1 MQFPVGVFERLE
13 FSDSLCER
21 GFAMSQKS
29 LFLLEDVSIVRALEQ
44 FGVPQVEVRA
54 SRRNHMVFAFIF
66 VFLLIGVAG
75 IAFAQAPAAAPST
88 ASTLNARHWEGT
100 LMESGASL
108 LFTLRYED
116 KNAIVHISGPGYA
129 CTLNGRPLRQ
139 PTTPDTGNTF
149 SVTPSGGKCD
159 ALLGGS
165 MVLDKPAGMSPQ
177 QYRLQ
182 TFKRNSQTLH
192 TLVLTETGG

>member
-1 MQFPVGVFERLE
+1 MG
-13 FSDSLCER
+13 
-21 GFAMSQKS
+21 QKS

-54 SRRNHMVFAFIF
+54 SRRNHMVLAFIF

-75 IAFAQAPAAAPST
+75 IAFAQAATPATVPST
-88 ASTLNARHWEGT
+88 ASTLNARHWEGA
-100 LMESGASL
+100 LMENGARL

-116 KNAIVHISGPGYA
+116 KNAVVHISGPGYA
-129 CTLNGRPLRQ
+129 CTLTGRPLRQ

-159 ALLGGS
+159 ALLGGT
-165 MVLDKPAGMSPQ
+165 MVLDKPDGMSPQ

-182 TFKRNSQTLH
+182 TIKRNSQTLH

>member
-1 MQFPVGVFERLE
+1 MG
-13 FSDSLCER
+13 
-21 GFAMSQKS
+21 QKS

-54 SRRNHMVFAFIF
+54 SRRNHMVLAFIF

-75 IAFAQAPAAAPST
+75 IAFAQEAPATAQST
-88 ASTLNARHWEGT
+88 ASSLSARHWEGF
-100 LMESGASL
+100 LMENGARL
-108 LFTLRYED
+108 LFTLRYEN
-116 KNAIVHISGPGYA
+116 KNAVVHISGPGYA
-129 CTLNGRPLRQ
+129 CTLTGRPLRQ
-139 PTTPDTGNTF
+139 PTSPDTGNTF

-159 ALLGGS
+159 ALLGGT
-165 MVLDKPAGMSPQ
+165 MVLDRPEGMAPQ